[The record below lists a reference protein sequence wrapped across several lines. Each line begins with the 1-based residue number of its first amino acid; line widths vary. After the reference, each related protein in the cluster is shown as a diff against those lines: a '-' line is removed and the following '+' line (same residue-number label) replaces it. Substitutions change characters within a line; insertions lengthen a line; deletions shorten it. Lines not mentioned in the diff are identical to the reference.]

1 MVSAQ
6 GSGKGRTLDSTVVQ
20 EFAYVYNGGTLMQMV
35 IETTVDDGAPVTET
49 LSFSYDASGK
59 PMNVIYNGTAYFYA
73 VNLQGDVMAILD
85 TDGEIVVSYDYDAWG
100 NIRSVTGTMAD
111 TLGESNPLTYRS
123 YVYDHETGLYY
134 VSSRYYDPEIDR
146 FINADVLVST
156 GQGMLGNNMFAY
168 CRNNPVC
175 RKDITGTTDVALLED
190 GTNLLNEEKC
200 FDGAQINNGGSSYIS
215 GEGLPGKGFDTYGQL
230 KKEIGSPGEGN
241 EWHHIVEQSQIVK
254 SGFNPQQVQNTD
266 NVIAVSQTSHRAISG
281 YYSSIQ
287 PFTNGLTVRNW
298 LAGQS
303 FSEQY
308 RFGMNVVSTYM

>member
-215 GEGLPGKGFDTYGQL
+215 GECLPGKGFDTYGQL